1 MRMRGIVL
9 TTVLLLLASPGVAA
23 AATARLEGG
32 TLVFEAGAGEVNDVV
47 VAYFTAASL
56 GSPAEYRIAEV
67 ERIYYPQPVV
77 TPLAGCRSHTKDPT
91 HIVACPADGVT
102 AIRIVL
108 GDGPDRVRTLG
119 DYRFLRP
126 QGCHPDLLYSGDNI
140 PAPLTFEGEA
150 GDDELFEGPYMIV
163 GVPRGLHCTFPR
175 TPRAQVT
182 SHGGAGND
190 LIVNAVSGSGGPG
203 ADSLEAPN
211 VTSTQAGDGGNDV
224 LLGGRVRDALDGG
237 PGADILDGGSKA
249 DSILGGP
256 GGDLMEGGP
265 GGDSLD
271 GGSGADELNGSEGS
285 DHLTGGPG
293 GDILDGGSGRD
304 RATRDRRDRVVGVER
319 G

>member
-119 DYRFLRP
+119 DYRFLSP